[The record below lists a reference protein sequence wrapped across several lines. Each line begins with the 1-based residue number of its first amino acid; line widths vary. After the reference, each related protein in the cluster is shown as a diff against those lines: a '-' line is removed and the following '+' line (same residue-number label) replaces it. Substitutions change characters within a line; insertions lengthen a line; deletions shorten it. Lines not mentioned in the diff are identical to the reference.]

1 MLFLTNKKEMYEY
14 AIRHSTGVVK
24 TLRSFIKERHILK
37 IILIII
43 MNIGGKFLEELWAV
57 SVLQYNLALSTGLIM

>member
-1 MLFLTNKKEMYEY
+1 MLFLTNKKDMYEY
-14 AIRHSTGVVK
+14 AIGHPTGVVK

-43 MNIGGKFLEELWAV
+43 NE
-57 SVLQYNLALSTGLIM
+57 YRR